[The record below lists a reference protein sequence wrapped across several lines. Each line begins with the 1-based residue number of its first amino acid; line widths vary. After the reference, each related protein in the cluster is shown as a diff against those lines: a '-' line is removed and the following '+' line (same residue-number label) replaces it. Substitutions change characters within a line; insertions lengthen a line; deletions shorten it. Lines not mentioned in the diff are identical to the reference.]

1 MAGID
6 RIIKILMNRDDMTKE
21 EATEVVMD
29 TKKMVESAIRS
40 GDYTAA
46 EDIFMEELGLEIDYM
61 VNLLL

>member
-1 MAGID
+1 MAGLNK
-6 RIIKILMNRDDMTKE
+6 IIKILMNRDDMTKE

>member
-6 RIIKILMNRDDMTKE
+6 RIIKILMNRDDLSKE
-21 EATEVVMD
+21 EAMEVAKE
-29 TKKMVESAIRS
+29 TKEMVESAIRS

-46 EDIFMEELGLEIDYM
+46 EDIFQEELGLEIDYM

>member
-6 RIIKILMNRDDMTKE
+6 RIIKILMNRDDLSKE
-21 EATEVVMD
+21 EAMEVVKE
-29 TKKMVESAIRS
+29 TKEMVESAIRS

-61 VNLLL
+61 VSLLL

>member
-1 MAGID
+1 MAGLNK
-6 RIIKILMNRDDMTKE
+6 IIKILMNRDDMTKE

-46 EDIFMEELGLEIDYM
+46 EDIFQEELGLEIDYI

>member
-6 RIIKILMNRDDMTKE
+6 RIIKILMNRDDLSKE
-21 EATEVVMD
+21 EAMEVVKE
-29 TKKMVESAIRS
+29 TKEMVESAIRS

-46 EDIFMEELGLEIDYM
+46 EDIFQEELGLEIDYM

>member
-6 RIIKILMNRDDMTKE
+6 RIIKILMNRDDLSKE
-21 EATEVVMD
+21 EAMEVVKE
-29 TKKMVESAIRS
+29 TKEMVESAIRS

>member
-6 RIIKILMNRDDMTKE
+6 RIIKILMNRDDLSKE
-21 EATEVVMD
+21 EATEVAKE
-29 TKKMVESAIRS
+29 TKEMVESAIRS

-46 EDIFMEELGLEIDYM
+46 EDIFQEELGLEIDYM